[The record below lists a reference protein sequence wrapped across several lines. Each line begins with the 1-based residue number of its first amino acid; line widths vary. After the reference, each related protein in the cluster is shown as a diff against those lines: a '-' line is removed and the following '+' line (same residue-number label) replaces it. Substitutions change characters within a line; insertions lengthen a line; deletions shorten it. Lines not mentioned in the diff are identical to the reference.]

1 MHARNK
7 LVSFI
12 GLGSDSV
19 YELLYEYV
27 RLHPEICTPEEEI
40 NFFNDAKAYAKGI
53 DWYESRFENY
63 ELGTKCGELSTGYL
77 KSAQSASLIAR
88 AYPDARLFAIIENPL
103 MAVRIAYVEAIRTKK
118 ISSKTLL
125 SDYVKQNPELLSQM
139 MYGKQLV
146 RYFSFYSQNDFLVL
160 IAEDVRNNL
169 LANLSKV
176 FSLIEVDDTFV
187 PTELK
192 HLVLNGEDDTKK
204 AGILKRS
211 YKFIY
216 KCIAKPYNYLYRLI
230 KPPTVPVETTIA
242 IAEKIRLSPEL
253 ETYLK
258 SYFKKDVEQLSS
270 LLHRDMN
277 EEWRVL

>member
-19 YELLYEYV
+19 SELLYEYV

-53 DWYESRFENY
+53 DWYESR
-63 ELGTKCGELSTGYL
+63 CELSTGYL

-242 IAEKIRLSPEL
+242 IAERIKLSPEL

-277 EEWRVL
+277 EEWGVL